1 MSKQKDKYL
10 ALRRQLPDIIDEY
23 ISYLQVDVEEPS
35 PKMVERLSVIQKFL
49 NSYAITIDKRGC
61 LPIIERLRKITTRIC
76 SKLFGKFTSET
87 SREKIHTL
95 YFSSFLEFPY
105 EYLFYS

>member
-1 MSKQKDKYL
+1 MSKPKDKYL

-49 NSYAITIDKRGC
+49 NSYAITIDKEAVSHIDR
-61 LPIIERLRKITTRIC
+61 LKKIPENLFKIIWQI
-76 SKLFGKFTSET
+76 
-87 SREKIHTL
+87 
-95 YFSSFLEFPY
+95 YV
-105 EYLFYS
+105 